1 MQKFNKQNKRICL
14 KSVKNKVKNNK
25 KLKFLQFFKN
35 MPKMLDKRRGERWH
49 GQARAGTQIYLRGA
63 GLRLRCFRTPIWWL
77 LLCFW
82 AKGLHCCCKPNC
94 FGAISTAFLF
104 IFSVSGSVFILFF
117 LVMLKVK
124 CCIFTFNV

>member
-1 MQKFNKQNKRICL
+1 MRTERMAGGSERGQAERKRGLAICARAVV
-14 KSVKNKVKNNK
+14 SGVW
-25 KLKFLQFFKN
+25 
-35 MPKMLDKRRGERWH
+35 GERSERWWGCGNVGTGKH
-49 GQARAGTQIYLRGA
+49 GRARKFICGA
-63 GLRLRCFRTPIWWL
+63 GLRLQCFRTPIWWL